1 MPASPDAGRAAMR
14 HMARKPP
21 SNELRVRLAT
31 TLLGS
36 LNWLFQESY
45 RTQVVDEP
53 YALRRARGV
62 PGRCIYAAWHC
73 YLWHC
78 TKALRH
84 QGVCTM
90 VSSHRDG
97 EIIARVLERWGF
109 TLARG
114 SSTRGGAR
122 ALRDFARAAKETDN
136 DLCVTVDGPRGPA
149 REIKDGILFTAALT
163 GLPIVPMGLGTENA
177 WRLDTWDRLILG
189 KPLSRVAITFGPELH
204 VPRGLDREELV
215 ATYRPLLAE
224 AMDAEERRAQAALR
238 LREPASD

>member
-1 MPASPDAGRAAMR
+1 M
-14 HMARKPP
+14 
-21 SNELRVRLAT
+21 
-31 TLLGS
+31 LGS

-45 RTQVVDEP
+45 STQVVDEP
-53 YALRRARGV
+53 YALRRARGEQ
-62 PGRCIYAAWHC
+62 GRCIYAAWHS

-78 TKALRH
+78 TKALRG

-97 EIIARVLERWGF
+97 EIIARVLARWGF

-122 ALRDFARAAKETDN
+122 ALRDFARAAKETEN

-149 REIKDGILFTAALT
+149 REIKDGVLFTAALT
-163 GLPIVPMGLGTENA
+163 GLPIVPMGLAVQDA
-177 WRLDTWDRLILG
+177 WELNTWDRLILG
-189 KPLSRVAITFGPELH
+189 KPLTRVAVTLGPELH

-215 ATYRPLLAE
+215 ETYRPKLAE
-224 AMDAEERRAQAALR
+224 AMRVEEARARSCLR
-238 LREPASD
+238 LREPVVG